1 MISLIHPSLSRPEK
15 SKKTIDKWMESAENI
30 EQIRLFVVCNPD
42 DPDLNKYKDIYSR
55 YSHQYESSERDIR
68 WASPVYTAHK
78 DRVNSSVSAIN
89 YGAYLAF
96 IDEKNKADI
105 LIVVSDDTDCF
116 SGWDAE
122 TLKAV
127 GDRKDWILKTQD
139 GIQPWM
145 ITMPIMDRAYYNR
158 FGYIYHPDYLH
169 MFCDTE
175 LTCVADIT
183 GRKITSN
190 LLFPH
195 KHYSVTKEQP
205 DEINRKADA
214 TWAQGEKLFLE
225 RYKRN
230 FDLPKGKPIQDKGM
244 IDWLQRK
251 VHAR

>member
-1 MISLIHPSLSRPEK
+1 MKLFTIIHPSRSRAIK
-15 SKKTIDKWMESAENI
+15 SYNS
-30 EQIRLFVVCNPD
+30 VCNWMRHYSGRIENLELIVSLDED
-42 DPDLNKYKDIYSR
+42 DPQLTMYLERYLSSDVIVNKNKSCV
-55 YSHQYESSERDIR
+55 E
-68 WASPVYTAHK
+68 
-78 DRVNSSVSAIN
+78 AIN
-89 YGAYLAF
+89 
-96 IDEKNKADI
+96 KAAQKATGQI
-105 LIVVSDDTDCF
+105 LIVASDDTDMTP
-116 SGWDAE
+116 SWNKDIMEVIEG
-122 TLKAV
+122 KI
-127 GDRKDWILKTQD
+127 DWILKTQD
-139 GIQPWM
+139 GIQPWL
-145 ITMPIMDRAYYNR
+145 ITMPVLDRAYYNR

-205 DEINRKADA
+205 DAINKKADA

-230 FDLPKGKPIQDKGM
+230 FDLPKGGKIQDKGM

-251 VHAR
+251 VR